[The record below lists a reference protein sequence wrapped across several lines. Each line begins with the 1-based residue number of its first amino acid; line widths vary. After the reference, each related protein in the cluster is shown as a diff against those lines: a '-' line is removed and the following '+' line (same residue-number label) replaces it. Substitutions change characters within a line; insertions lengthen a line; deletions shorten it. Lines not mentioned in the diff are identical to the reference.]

1 MPVPPRRNR
10 KTLYV
15 QHSLP
20 ESQLEDIEEIVNL
33 KNKLFYDDRISI
45 QQNYP
50 KVSQILILF
59 NYIYI
64 FLDNLQ
70 FIGQLDN
77 QTII

>member
-33 KNKLFYDDRISI
+33 KNKPFYDDRISI
-45 QQNYP
+45 
-50 KVSQILILF
+50 
-59 NYIYI
+59 
-64 FLDNLQ
+64 
-70 FIGQLDN
+70 
-77 QTII
+77 